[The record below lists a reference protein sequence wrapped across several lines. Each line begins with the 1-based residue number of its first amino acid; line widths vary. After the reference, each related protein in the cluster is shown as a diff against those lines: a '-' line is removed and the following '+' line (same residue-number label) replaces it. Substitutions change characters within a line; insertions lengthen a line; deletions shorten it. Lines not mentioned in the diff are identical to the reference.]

1 MPSTAETLPNGP
13 ATLTTDLRKDKIKL
27 TYAGQTVLSA
37 TLRLCRGED
46 RIALRE
52 GGARL
57 IAVSKYDGWDR
68 VVQVVRV
75 AAVAMQPGDRLHLKG
90 TVTSACS
97 PPPGEEADESPI
109 LSRAGSTVRCP
120 LCDFILTLEPADALS
135 WVDGVKTAFD
145 GEAGEFTITFRPH
158 VSRGEGG

>member
-1 MPSTAETLPNGP
+1 MPSIAETLPNGP

-46 RIALRE
+46 RMALRE

-57 IAVSKYDGWDR
+57 IAVSKYDGWDH

-90 TVTSACS
+90 TVTSAYS
-97 PPPGEEADESPI
+97 PQPGEEAQP
-109 LSRAGSTVRCP
+109 LSRTGSSVSCP
-120 LCDFILTLEPADALS
+120 TCDFVLSMGPSDALE
-135 WVDGVKTAFD
+135 WVEGIKTTFE
-145 GEAGEFTITFRPH
+145 GESEEFTITFRPH
-158 VSRGEGG
+158 ASRGVS